1 MIGSFSFLEVQ
12 QSAFIAETLFVDGMI
27 SSYEGDYQILSS
39 AQIDVGVTST
49 ASLYVS
55 QDLVTPGMISY
66 MSTDP
71 LTEEDS
77 ATIFYGY
84 VDFSSATVE
93 GLNSTHAGPK
103 HLAAR
108 VDADGTIAYNS
119 GFTSIGVSPEA
130 TNRYEY
136 VFADPIMGAEYSVVA
151 TSNDNRNN
159 IHCNVIQLNAFGF
172 VIETGKNAT
181 KPFACSH
188 SVQVTHN

>member
-12 QSAFIAETLFVDGMI
+12 NSAFIAETLFVDGMI
-27 SSYEGDYQILSS
+27 SSFEGDYQILS
-39 AQIDVGVTST
+39 AEYADVGVTST
-49 ASLYVS
+49 ASVYVA

-66 MSTDP
+66 LSTDP
-71 LTEEDS
+71 TAEDPAVS
-77 ATIFYGY
+77 VFYGY
-84 VDFSSATVE
+84 VDFSAATVE
-93 GLNSTHAGPK
+93 GLSSTQSGPK

-108 VDADGTIAYNS
+108 VDADGTIAFNS

-136 VFADPIMGAEYSVVA
+136 VFAEPIIGAEYSVVA
-151 TSNDNRNN
+151 TSNENRNN
-159 IHCNVIQLNAFGF
+159 IHCNIIQLNAFGF